1 MEGATS
7 VFRKIY
13 RMVVVIF
20 ATAIFSTI
28 FIMCMISTC
37 YITSEEYEITFFCKN
52 NILVNIAFLIVSTC
66 ILVLMKVKGIFSN
79 LQEKLNDDSL
89 FKKAKFT
96 LLLIIL
102 CLGLTWVFI
111 TQFVPGS
118 DQLDV
123 MSSAY
128 KIRCGDYSVLAPGG
142 YLDRWNNQLGLTLI
156 EYLFGRVF
164 GDYNVM
170 GFQFLNCFG
179 LALLYLK
186 LVDIM
191 DKLHISRMAQII
203 TLFLGVLFIP
213 MIMYTSFVY
222 GTIWSVALA
231 LWAFDFELKYLSDN
245 KVVDL
250 VGCALLIGVAIQVK
264 NNVLIMMIAMI
275 IYGLICS
282 IKDIRSIKRSLLL
295 LIIICVSFIAFSKAP
310 QIIVEKKTGYS
321 LSQGV
326 SSWSFVAMGLQNENH
341 APGWS
346 NGYNYTTYEE
356 SNCITAVQE
365 ERAKADIADR
375 MALFKEN
382 SHYAFEFFSQKIAS
396 MWTEPTYQ
404 SFWINQ
410 IRNHRVSFPE
420 WLDWLMSTN
429 GYTFVSGILG
439 YYQLFLFSGCL
450 LWVILEDS
458 NQFISKSFF
467 VITVIGGFLFHLAWE
482 AKSQYSIT
490 YIVLMIPIA
499 VMGYELFINKL
510 WCAIESLRTGE
521 GLKKLSVRY
530 TALLSVLVMATYVGI
545 YKFDGTQCLTADSGY
560 YEKYLEAMV
569 MPYTAET
576 VRDINIINAERRHY
590 KELAEYFVQLLGE
603 NGIDY

>member
-1 MEGATS
+1 MKTLMGGIN
-7 VFRKIY
+7 KIY
-13 RMVVVIF
+13 RMVVVLF

-37 YITSEEYEITFFCKN
+37 YITSEEYEVTFFCQD
-52 NILVNIAFLIVSTC
+52 NIVVNVVFLIVSIC
-66 ILVLMKVKGIFSN
+66 ILVVLNAKGLCVF
-79 LQEKLNDDSL
+79 LQEKLNDDKV
-89 FKKAKFT
+89 FQKAKFGF
-96 LLLIIL
+96 LLIL
-102 CLGLTWVFI
+102 LSLGLTWVFI

-128 KIRCGDYSVLAPGG
+128 KLRCGDYTVLAPGG

-164 GDYNVM
+164 GDYNIM

-179 LALLYLK
+179 LTLLYQK
-186 LVDIM
+186 MVDIM
-191 DKLHISRMAQII
+191 DKMHISRLAQII
-203 TLFLGVLFIP
+203 TLLMGVLFVP

-231 LWAFDFELKYLSDN
+231 LWAFEYEIKYLDDN
-245 KVVDL
+245 RVRNLICCV
-250 VGCALLIGVAIQVK
+250 LLIGVAVQVK
-264 NNVLIMMIAMI
+264 NNVLIMMIAMV
-275 IYGLICS
+275 IYCLVYVT
-282 IKDIRSIKRSLLL
+282 KDIRILKRSVL
-295 LIIICVSFIAFSKAP
+295 LILIIGVSFVAFSRVPK
-310 QIIVEKKTGYS
+310 IIVEKKTGYT

-326 SSWSFVAMGLQNENH
+326 SSWSFIAMGLQDEKH

-382 SHYAFEFFSQKIAS
+382 NHYAFEFFSQKIAS

-420 WLDWLMSTN
+420 WLDWFMSTD
-429 GYTFVSGILG
+429 GYTFVSGVLG
-439 YYQLFLFSGCL
+439 YYQLLLFSGCL

-458 NQFISKSFF
+458 NQFINKSFF
-467 VITVIGGFLFHLAWE
+467 VVTIIGGFLFHLAWE

-490 YIVLMIPIA
+490 YIVLMIPLA

-510 WCAIESLRTGE
+510 CCAIESLKTGT
-521 GLKKLSVRY
+521 GLKKSSSRY
-530 TALLSVLVMATYVGI
+530 TAIFAVLVMVAYMGI
-545 YKFDGTQCLTADSGY
+545 YKFDGIQCLTADSGY

-576 VRDINIINAERRHY
+576 VRDINIVNAERRHY
-590 KELAEYFVQLLGE
+590 KELAEYFAQLLGE
-603 NGIDY
+603 NGIEY

>member
-1 MEGATS
+1 MKTLMGGIN
-7 VFRKIY
+7 KIY
-13 RMVVVIF
+13 RMVVVLF
-20 ATAIFSTI
+20 ATAIFSI
-28 FIMCMISTC
+28 ILFMSLMSTC
-37 YITSEEYEITFFCKN
+37 YITSEENEITFFCKD
-52 NILVNIAFLIVSTC
+52 NIIVNIMFILISTC
-66 ILVLMKVKGIFSN
+66 IFLLLEGKGIFGI
-79 LQEKLNDDSL
+79 LHEKLTDDKR
-89 FKKAKFT
+89 FKKIKVC
-96 LLLIIL
+96 LLTIIL
-102 CLGLTWVFI
+102 CLGLMWVFQ

-128 KIRCGDYSVLAPGG
+128 KLRCGDYTVLAPGG

-164 GDYNVM
+164 GDYNII

-179 LALLYLK
+179 LALMHQK

-191 DKLHISRMAQII
+191 DKMGASRLSQII
-203 TLFLGVLFIP
+203 TLILGVLFIP
-213 MIMYTSFVY
+213 LIMYTSFVY

-231 LWAFDFELKYLSDN
+231 LWAFDYEIKYLNDN
-245 KVVDL
+245 RLRNL
-250 VGCALLIGVAIQVK
+250 VCCALLIGLAIQVK

-275 IYGLICS
+275 IYGLIYS
-282 IKDIRSIKRSLLL
+282 IKDFGTLKYSLLL
-295 LIIICVSFIAFSKAP
+295 VIIICVSFLAFSKGP
-310 QIIVEKKTGYS
+310 KLIIEKKTGYS

-326 SSWSFVAMGLQNENH
+326 SSWSFVAMGLQDENH

-346 NGYNYTTYEE
+346 NGYNYSTYEE
-356 SNCITAVQE
+356 SNCVTEVQE

-375 MALFKEN
+375 VALIKDN
-382 SHYAFEFFSQKIAS
+382 SHYAFEFFSQKVAS

-410 IRNHRVSFPE
+410 IRNHRVDFPE

-439 YYQLFLFSGCL
+439 YYQLLLFSGCL

-467 VITVIGGFLFHLAWE
+467 VVTIIGGFLFHLAWE

-490 YIVLMIPIA
+490 YIVLMIPLA

-510 WCAIESLRTGE
+510 CCAIKSLKTGT
-521 GLKKLSVRY
+521 GLRKSSARY
-530 TALLSVLVMATYVGI
+530 TAIFAVLVMGAYMGI

-590 KELAEYFVQLLGE
+590 KELAEYFAQLLGE

>member
-1 MEGATS
+1 MKGLAIGVS
-7 VFRKIY
+7 KIY
-13 RMVVVIF
+13 RMVVALF

-52 NILVNIAFLIVSTC
+52 NIFSNVAFLI
-66 ILVLMKVKGIFSN
+66 ILISIIVALKERGVFSII
-79 LQEKLNDDSL
+79 QEKLNDDKVL
-89 FKKAKFT
+89 KKAKLFF
-96 LLLIIL
+96 LSLIL
-102 CLGLTWVFI
+102 CLGLTWVFL

-128 KIRCGDYSVLAPGG
+128 KIRCGDYSVLTPGG
-142 YLDRWNNQLGLTLI
+142 YLDRCSNQLGLTLI
-156 EYLFGRVF
+156 EYIFGRVF
-164 GDYNVM
+164 GDYNIM

-179 LALLYLK
+179 LTLLYQK
-186 LVDIM
+186 MVDIM
-191 DKLHISRMAQII
+191 DKMHISRLAQII
-203 TLFLGVLFIP
+203 TLLLGVLFIP

-231 LWAFDFELKYLSDN
+231 LWAFDCELKYLNDN
-245 KVVDL
+245 KAIDL
-250 VGCALLIGVAIQVK
+250 IYSAFLIGLAIQIK
-264 NNVLIMMIAMI
+264 NNVLIMMIAMV
-275 IYGLICS
+275 IYGLVCATN
-282 IKDIRSIKRSLLL
+282 DNNLLKRSVLLA
-295 LIIICVSFIAFSKAP
+295 LIIGVSFVGFSNLSKV
-310 QIIVEKKTGYS
+310 IVEKKTGYS
-321 LSQGV
+321 LTQGM
-326 SSWSFVAMGLQNENH
+326 SGWSFVAMGLQNENH

-356 SNCITAVQE
+356 SNCIKAVQE
-365 ERAKADIADR
+365 ERARADIADR

-410 IRNHRVSFPE
+410 IRNHRVSFPK

-429 GYTFVSGILG
+429 GYTFVSGVLG
-439 YYQLFLFSGCL
+439 YYQLLLFSGCL

-458 NQFISKSFF
+458 NQFINKSFF
-467 VITVIGGFLFHLAWE
+467 VVTIIGGFLFHLAWE

-490 YIVLMIPIA
+490 YIVLMIPLA

-510 WCAIESLRTGE
+510 CCAIESLKTGT
-521 GLKKLSVRY
+521 GLRKSSARY
-530 TALLSVLVMATYVGI
+530 TAIFAVLVMGAYMGI

-560 YEKYLEAMV
+560 YEKYLEAMA

>member
-1 MEGATS
+1 MEGIAS
-7 VFRKIY
+7 GVRKIY
-13 RMVVVIF
+13 RMVVVLF
-20 ATAIFSTI
+20 ATTIFSTI
-28 FIMCMISTC
+28 FVMCMISTC
-37 YITSEEYEITFFCKN
+37 YITSEEYEVTFFCN
-52 NILVNIAFLIVSTC
+52 DNIFVNIAFLIIGVV
-66 ILVLMKVKGIFSN
+66 ILVALKMRGVFSIFR
-79 LQEKLNDDSL
+79 EKLNDDKG
-89 FKKAKFT
+89 FQKAKLV
-96 LLLIIL
+96 LLSIIL
-102 CLGLTWVFI
+102 CLGLIWVFL

-118 DQLDV
+118 DQLDI

-142 YLDRWNNQLGLTLI
+142 YLERCNNQMGLTLI

-179 LALLYLK
+179 LALLYQK

-191 DKLHISRMAQII
+191 DKMHVSRLSQII
-203 TLFLGVLFIP
+203 TLVLGVLFVP

-231 LWAFDFELKYLSDN
+231 LWAFDFEIRYLDDN
-245 KVVDL
+245 RVFNL
-250 VGCALLIGVAIQVK
+250 VCCALLIGVAVQVK
-264 NNVLIMMIAMI
+264 NNVLIMMIAMV
-275 IYGLICS
+275 IYGLVYAT
-282 IKDIRSIKRSLLL
+282 KNFRALKRSVLLV
-295 LIIICVSFIAFSKAP
+295 LIIAVSFVAFSRVPK
-310 QIIVEKKTGYS
+310 IVVEKKTGYS
-321 LSQGV
+321 LSQGM
-326 SSWSFVAMGLQNENH
+326 SSWSYVAMGLQEEKH

-396 MWTEPTYQ
+396 MWNEPTYQ

-410 IRNHRVSFPE
+410 IRNHRVDFPE

-439 YYQLFLFSGCL
+439 YYQLLLFSGCL

-458 NQFISKSFF
+458 NQFINKSFF
-467 VITVIGGFLFHLAWE
+467 VVTIIGGFLFHLAWE

-490 YIVLMIPIA
+490 YIVLMIPLA

-510 WCAIESLRTGE
+510 CCAIESLKTGT
-521 GLKKLSVRY
+521 GLRKSSARY
-530 TALLSVLVMATYVGI
+530 TAIFAVLVMVAYMGI

-576 VRDINIINAERRHY
+576 VRDINIVNAERRHY
-590 KELAEYFVQLLGE
+590 KELAEYFAQLLGE
-603 NGIDY
+603 NGIEY

>member
-1 MEGATS
+1 MKTLMGGIN
-7 VFRKIY
+7 KIY
-13 RMVVVIF
+13 RMVVVLF

-37 YITSEEYEITFFCKN
+37 YITSEEYEVTFFCQD
-52 NILVNIAFLIVSTC
+52 NIVVNVVFLIVSIC
-66 ILVLMKVKGIFSN
+66 ILVVLNAKGLCVF
-79 LQEKLNDDSL
+79 LQEKLNDDKV
-89 FKKAKFT
+89 FQKAKFGF
-96 LLLIIL
+96 LLIL
-102 CLGLTWVFI
+102 LSLGLTWVFI

-128 KIRCGDYSVLAPGG
+128 KLRCGDYTVLAPGG

-164 GDYNVM
+164 GDYNIM

-179 LALLYLK
+179 LTLLYQK
-186 LVDIM
+186 MVDIM
-191 DKLHISRMAQII
+191 DKMHVSRLAQII
-203 TLFLGVLFIP
+203 TLLMGVLFVP

-231 LWAFDFELKYLSDN
+231 LWAFDFEIKYLDGN
-245 KVVDL
+245 RVFDL
-250 VGCALLIGVAIQVK
+250 ICCALLIGVAVQVK
-264 NNVLIMMIAMI
+264 NNVLILMIAMV
-275 IYGLICS
+275 IYGLVCAT
-282 IKDIRSIKRSLLL
+282 KDYRTLKRSVLLV
-295 LIIICVSFIAFSKAP
+295 LIIAVSFVAFSKVP
-310 QIIVEKKTGYS
+310 KIVVEKKTGYS

-326 SSWSFVAMGLQNENH
+326 SSWSFVAMGLQDEKH

-410 IRNHRVSFPE
+410 IRNHRVDFPE

-429 GYTFVSGILG
+429 GYTFLSGVLG
-439 YYQLFLFSGCL
+439 YYQLLLFSGCL

-458 NQFISKSFF
+458 NQFINKSFF
-467 VITVIGGFLFHLAWE
+467 VVTIIGGFLFHLAWE

-490 YIVLMIPIA
+490 YIVLMIPLA

-510 WCAIESLRTGE
+510 CCAIESLKTGT
-521 GLKKLSVRY
+521 GLKKSSAWY
-530 TALLSVLVMATYVGI
+530 TAIFAVLVMVAYMGI
-545 YKFDGTQCLTADSGY
+545 YKFDGIQCLTADSGY

-576 VRDINIINAERRHY
+576 VRDINIVNAERRHY
-590 KELAEYFVQLLGE
+590 KELAEYFAQLLGE
-603 NGIDY
+603 NGIEY